1 MPDKSKLN
9 STDTLISQ
17 ALIDSESRHDEFK
30 TIVNEKEKYVKMKE
44 DIKKEEWWKVVM
56 DYIKKKAKQQKYE
69 IN

>member
-56 DYIKKKAKQQKYE
+56 D
-69 IN
+69 